1 VADARCYGQREVYEI
16 LKAHGAKIPVSFPDP
31 QQLIK
36 LCFIPSVFISILF
49 PQRNRR
55 TPMMVSTPG
64 DVPEYELNP
73 AELQFR
79 RGQEVPTV
87 RFSLSNIQFCFFV
100 PVTSVL
106 RTECDFVGD
115 KDGRNGL
122 TLYTSNRAR
131 TSLQNGTAPRS
142 L

>member
-1 VADARCYGQREVYEI
+1 
-16 LKAHGAKIPVSFPDP
+16 
-31 QQLIK
+31 
-36 LCFIPSVFISILF
+36 
-49 PQRNRR
+49 
-55 TPMMVSTPG
+55 MMVSTPG

-87 RFSLSNIQFCFFV
+87 RFSLSNIQFCFFFV
-100 PVTSVL
+100 PVTSIL

-122 TLYTSNRAR
+122 TLYNIEQGTYVIAKW
-131 TSLQNGTAPRS
+131 NGTKVSVKILDRESCSDHEAM
-142 L
+142 